1 MVNIFNKNKYLQY
14 ISVVPLIAACAVA
27 PAQDKRVAASA
38 NDPVRDY
45 PNRPIRYILPGGPG
59 SSADVFSRILTA
71 KLSDIMG
78 QQVVVDS
85 RPGAGGMLGT
95 DIAAKAAPDG
105 YTIARGNLPGLAIAP
120 HVYKKMPYD
129 ALKDFM
135 PVTLT
140 DVSHNLLVVPVSLPV
155 QTMQELITLLKSKP
169 DHYIMASPGV
179 ASGGHL
185 AGLLF
190 TTMAG
195 VRSLHV
201 PYKAASPSVV
211 SVVYSESHWTF
222 TSIGAPLPHVRA
234 GRLRALAV
242 GSEKRALPLPD
253 VPTAAE
259 AGLPGYYAAGWA
271 GVVVPRGT
279 PSAIIAKLNAAT
291 IKALNAPDLK
301 EQFLTQGA
309 EPRPGTPEEFAQFIK
324 ADYDRIAKLAR
335 VAGLR
340 VD

>member
-1 MVNIFNKNKYLQY
+1 M
-14 ISVVPLIAACAVA
+14 
-27 PAQDKRVAASA
+27 VAAWIAGSA
-38 NDPVRDY
+38 AIGVPHAHAAAVNDAARDY

-71 KLSDIMG
+71 KLSDILG

-95 DIAAKAAPDG
+95 DIAAKSAPDG

-129 ALKDFM
+129 ALKDLL
-135 PVTLT
+135 PVSLT
-140 DVSHNLLVVPVSLPV
+140 DVSHNLLVVPVAMPV
-155 QTMQELITLLKSKP
+155 NTMQELIALMKSKP
-169 DHYIMASPGV
+169 DQLIMASPGV

-195 VRSLHV
+195 VKSLHV
-201 PYKAASPSVV
+201 PYKAAAPSVISVV
-211 SVVYSESHWTF
+211 SNESQWTF
-222 TSIGAPLPHVRA
+222 TSIGAPLPHVKS

-242 GSEKRALPLPD
+242 GSEKRAIPLPD

-271 GVVVPRGT
+271 GVVVPKGT
-279 PSAIIAKLNAAT
+279 PAAIIAKLHAAT
-291 IKALNAPDLK
+291 VKALNAPDLK

-309 EPRPGTPEEFAQFIK
+309 EPSPTTPEEFARFIR
-324 ADYDRIAKLAR
+324 ADYERISKLAK
-335 VAGLR
+335 VAGLK

>member
-1 MVNIFNKNKYLQY
+1 MPKIPHKNKYLRY
-14 ISVVPLIAACAVA
+14 IFWVMAIVWAAPGTGAQGAAV
-27 PAQDKRVAASA
+27 SA
-38 NDPVRDY
+38 DDGARDY
-45 PNRPIRYILPGGPG
+45 PNRPIRFILPGGPG

-71 KLSDIMG
+71 KMSDVMG

-95 DIAAKAAPDG
+95 DIAAKATPDG

-129 ALKDFM
+129 ALKDLL

-140 DVSHNLLVVPVSLPV
+140 DVSHNLLVVHPTLPV
-155 QTMQELITLLKSKP
+155 NTMKDLIALLKSKP
-169 DHYIMASPGV
+169 DQLIMASPGV

-201 PYKAASPSVV
+201 PYKAAGPSVV
-211 SVVYSESHWTF
+211 SVVSNESQWTF

-242 GSEKRALPLPD
+242 GSEKRAIPFPD
-253 VPTAAE
+253 VPTASE
-259 AGLPGYYAAGWA
+259 AGLPGY
-271 GVVVPRGT
+271 
-279 PSAIIAKLNAAT
+279 
-291 IKALNAPDLK
+291 
-301 EQFLTQGA
+301 
-309 EPRPGTPEEFAQFIK
+309 
-324 ADYDRIAKLAR
+324 
-335 VAGLR
+335 
-340 VD
+340 